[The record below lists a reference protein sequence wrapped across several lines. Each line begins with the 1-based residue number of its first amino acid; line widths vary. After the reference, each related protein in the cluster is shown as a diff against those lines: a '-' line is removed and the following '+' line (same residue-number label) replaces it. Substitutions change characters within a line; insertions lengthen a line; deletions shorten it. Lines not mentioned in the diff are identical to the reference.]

1 MPRTHRI
8 PIAAVCAAA
17 LLATAAPALAAS
29 ATAGPLASAAARTT
43 TATPSAAA
51 TSTAPAT
58 PTATVP
64 TRSYRA
70 DVDGDGRRDTVTIG
84 SAREGTLRVS
94 VRTVRGAR
102 SSIDIDQ
109 SDFGPLTPPRPFHGA
124 ADVDGVR
131 GQELFVFY
139 GQGAHT
145 PWFKVLTW
153 RSGRL
158 FATREPLTRDTSWAP
173 DGAYGYGTG
182 YAVTGTGAS
191 RRLVITNAMRSGS
204 RYRGTAVTFAWAAS
218 RWVKKGTRQVFF
230 SEAVSG
236 AVFGWHV
243 RGIAVWPQW

>member
-8 PIAAVCAAA
+8 PIAAVCSAA
-17 LLATAAPALAAS
+17 LLASAAP
-29 ATAGPLASAAARTT
+29 ATAGPLTGAAAPTGAAVPT
-43 TATPSAAA
+43 GAAA
-51 TSTAPAT
+51 PISS
-58 PTATVP
+58 VP

-84 SAREGTLRVS
+84 SVREGTLRVA
-94 VRTVRGAR
+94 VRTARGAR

-109 SDFGPLTPPRPFHGA
+109 GEFGPLTPPHPFHGA

-158 FATREPLTRDTSWAP
+158 FATREPQTRDTMWAP
-173 DGAYGYGTG
+173 DAAYGYGTG

-191 RRLVITNAMRSGS
+191 RRLVITNATRSGS
-204 RYRGTAVTFAWAAS
+204 RYRGTAVTYAWAAS
-218 RWVKKGTRQVFF
+218 RWVKKGTRQVSF
-230 SEAVSG
+230 SEAGSG

-243 RGIAVWPQW
+243 RGITAWPEW